1 MKSLKRFILPEAPRI
16 LVGATIGGLSSAMA
30 VGLLACSAWL
40 ISMASLRPP
49 IMVLE
54 VAIVSVRFFGLSRG
68 VLRYAARIIEHNSAL
83 RTLTKIRV
91 GLYLKLEGQ
100 LPQYFAI
107 LRRGEVLRRM
117 VADSEL
123 LMDLWLRIG
132 NPWIGALVSGTAGL
146 GIIFTLAPHL
156 GITLAAIFIV
166 ALFLI
171 PLVAVGFSANE
182 GQRREEER
190 IFDAIIQASDSVQE
204 SLIFGYQKAVRGEIA
219 GAQRLLNR
227 IDVKSGLAS
236 GLAIF
241 LQYLATGLSV
251 VIAAISS
258 VALFHEKS
266 LAGVNVAVVLLLP
279 LVIFDGFTGLPA
291 AFSRLATILNSAR
304 SVDAL
309 LSELEVVEGLSPI
322 KEPANGLVEFSS
334 AIPLLPKVKIKPYSG
349 RAEIGRPLVISG
361 KSGAGKSSLLHALI
375 GFLDFR
381 GTITIGGQ
389 SAAEISSEDRIEKF
403 AILLQQDHLFATS
416 IRENLKIGN
425 PSANDEE
432 IMATLEL
439 VEMSELISKVGLDT
453 HIGAYGHNFSG
464 GERQRLKLARTL
476 LRNRPYVL
484 LDEPFEYLDAEQAQR
499 IASRVSNYC
508 KGKTLIVISH
518 LAIDLS

>member
-1 MKSLKRFILPEAPRI
+1 MKNLRRFVLPEAPRI
-16 LVGATIGGLSSAMA
+16 LIAAIIGGLSSAMA

-54 VAIVSVRFFGLSRG
+54 VAIVAVRFFGLSRG
-68 VLRYAARIIEHNSAL
+68 VLRYMARIIEHNSAL

-100 LPQYFAI
+100 LPEYFVM

-123 LMDLWLRIG
+123 LMDLWLRIA
-132 NPWIGALVSGTAGL
+132 NPWVGALVSGTAGL
-146 GIIFTLAPHL
+146 GIIFALAPHL
-156 GITLAAIFIV
+156 GMVLAAIFV
-166 ALFLI
+166 TALFLI
-171 PLVAVGFSANE
+171 PVVSVGLSANE

-204 SLIFGYQKAVRGEIA
+204 SLIFGYQKAVRTEIA

-227 IDVKSGLAS
+227 IDIKSGLAA

-241 LQYLATGLSV
+241 LQYLVTGLSV
-251 VIAAISS
+251 VIAAASS
-258 VALFHEKS
+258 IALFHDKT
-266 LAGVNVAVVLLLP
+266 LAGVNVAVVVLLP

-291 AFSRLATILNSAR
+291 AFSRLSTIMNSAR
-304 SVDAL
+304 SVDTL
-309 LSELEVVEGLSPI
+309 LSE
-322 KEPANGLVEFSS
+322 PAFAVNLHGDKNPSTGVIEFAN
-334 AIPLLPKVKIKPYSG
+334 AIPRLPMVKIEPFSG

-375 GFLDFR
+375 GFLDFE
-381 GTITIGGQ
+381 GAITISGQ
-389 SAAEISSEDRIEKF
+389 PAAQMSSEERIEEF

-425 PSANDEE
+425 PDASDAQ
-432 IMATLEL
+432 IMASLDL
-439 VEMSELISKVGLDT
+439 VELSELISKVGLET

-464 GERQRLKLARTL
+464 GEKQRLKLARTL
-476 LRNRPYVL
+476 LRNRPYLL

-499 IASRVSNYC
+499 IAARVSNYC
-508 KGKTLIVISH
+508 KTKTLIVISH
-518 LAIDLS
+518 LAIELS

>member
-1 MKSLKRFILPEAPRI
+1 M
-16 LVGATIGGLSSAMA
+16 
-30 VGLLACSAWL
+30 
-40 ISMASLRPP
+40 
-49 IMVLE
+49 
-54 VAIVSVRFFGLSRG
+54 
-68 VLRYAARIIEHNSAL
+68 
-83 RTLTKIRV
+83 
-91 GLYLKLEGQ
+91 
-100 LPQYFAI
+100 
-107 LRRGEVLRRM
+107 
-117 VADSEL
+117 
-123 LMDLWLRIG
+123 
-132 NPWIGALVSGTAGL
+132 
-146 GIIFTLAPHL
+146 
-156 GITLAAIFIV
+156 
-166 ALFLI
+166 LFR
-171 PLVAVGFSANE
+171 SH
-182 GQRREEER
+182 
-190 IFDAIIQASDSVQE
+190 D
-204 SLIFGYQKAVRGEIA
+204 
-219 GAQRLLNR
+219 
-227 IDVKSGLAS
+227 
-236 GLAIF
+236 
-241 LQYLATGLSV
+241 
-251 VIAAISS
+251 
-258 VALFHEKS
+258 KS